1 VGLPD
6 DTLIPFAPPLEDAV
20 MPSAERIAE
29 AARASLRA

>member
-20 MPSAERIAE
+20 MPSVERIATE
-29 AARASLRA
+29 VRASLRG